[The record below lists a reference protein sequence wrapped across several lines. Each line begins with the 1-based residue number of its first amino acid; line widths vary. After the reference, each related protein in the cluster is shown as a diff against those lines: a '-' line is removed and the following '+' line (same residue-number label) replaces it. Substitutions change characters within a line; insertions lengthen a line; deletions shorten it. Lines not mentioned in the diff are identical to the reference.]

1 MPHISIK
8 GPEVPVDVKRK
19 LVRQITEIAS
29 EAYGMPKEKFM
40 IHIFE
45 CPKENI
51 AVAGVLLADR
61 KPS

>member
-8 GPEVPVDVKRK
+8 GPEIPLDAKRK
-19 LVRQITEIAS
+19 LVEKMTEIAS

-51 AVAGVLLADR
+51 AMGGVLVVDR
-61 KPS
+61 